1 MLTESGNLHD
11 QKGRQGIY
19 VVSAIGIHIHYTRP
33 LLATVELQLWDV
45 SLSGDVLLV
54 KVGC

>member
-1 MLTESGNLHD
+1 MTKKA
-11 QKGRQGIY
+11 QTGIY
-19 VVSAIGIHIHYTRP
+19 IVSAIGIHIHYTRP

-45 SLSGDVLLV
+45 SLSGGVLLV